1 MGPCGNRGSRAMSTL
16 VDAPPAAEYGG
27 GDEKRVRIRPG
38 HSPADR
44 VFFGVTRL
52 MGILVVVITAAIG
65 VFLGIQ
71 AGPTL
76 HQYGLRFFTESQWN
90 PERNIIGISAV
101 MLGTLEVGLIALL
114 VAFPLALTTA
124 LYISEYAPPALRRPL
139 ISLVD
144 LMAAVPS
151 IVYGL
156 WGFFFL
162 QPHAIYISRW
172 LQQNLGFIPF
182 FKVDTDPNAAT
193 WAPSRYTASAFI
205 AGLTV
210 SIMVI
215 PLCCALMREV
225 FSQTPPG
232 EKEAALALGSTRWGM
247 IRAVVLPYGRG
258 GIIGGAMLGLG
269 RALGETIAV
278 VLLLPQV
285 PVVSDRI
292 LQNGGATIAGFIA
305 HRAGGDAFTVSGLM
319 AAGLVLFVLTLSTNL
334 IASVV
339 VARSRSGA
347 GV

>member
-1 MGPCGNRGSRAMSTL
+1 VSASTS
-16 VDAPPAAEYGG
+16 VPIAPSDIA
-27 GDEKRVRIRPG
+27 DEERRIRIKPG

-44 VFFGVTRL
+44 IFFGVTRL
-52 MGILVVVITAAIG
+52 MGILVVVITASIG
-65 VFLGIQ
+65 IFLAVQ
-71 AGPTL
+71 ARPTL
-76 HQYGLRFFTESQWN
+76 HHYGWHFFTQNQWN

-124 LYISEYAPPALRRPL
+124 LYISEYAPPRFRKGLVA
-139 ISLVD
+139 LVD

-162 QPHAIYISRW
+162 QPHAIHISRW

-205 AGLTV
+205 AGLVV
-210 SIMVI
+210 SIMVV

-232 EKEAALALGSTRWGM
+232 EKEAALALGSTKWGM
-247 IRAVVLPYGRG
+247 IRTVVLPFGRG
-258 GIIGGAMLGLG
+258 GIIGATMLGLG

-278 VLLLPQV
+278 LLIISPVFDIKIRVLEV
-285 PVVSDRI
+285 GTITVSA
-292 LQNGGATIAGFIA
+292 LIAGRYGEA
-305 HRAGGDAFTVSGLM
+305 TSAQLSALL
-319 AAGLVLFVLTLSTNL
+319 AAGLVLFLITLAVNTV
-334 IASVV
+334 ASVIV
-339 VARSRSGA
+339 NRSRSGA
-347 GV
+347 LTDI